1 MLTPAMVVGSM
12 AVMGATMLPS
22 ALPLLRLDFATAG
35 SARHTGALAF
45 GYTTIWA
52 ALGALVMPLAM
63 LGSSGRASAAALGGA
78 AVYQASP
85 VSRRC
90 LTRCRTPL
98 ARIVVG
104 WRDGTTGG
112 LVMGLRDGLWCA
124 GCCAGMVVAVI
135 ALGAVNIWAMLVFGA
150 LATLQ
155 KVTPFGVAASLAI
168 AVALAIGAV
177 LVL

>member
-1 MLTPAMVVGSM
+1 MITPLAIGGSM

-35 SARHTGALAF
+35 SVKHTGALAL
-45 GYTTIWA
+45 GYSAVWA

-63 LGSSGRASAAALGGA
+63 MGASGHAASAALGGA

-98 ARIVVG
+98 ARIVMG
-104 WRDGTTGG
+104 WREGTGGG
-112 LVMGLRDGLWCA
+112 LVMGVRDGLWCA
-124 GCCAGMVVAVI
+124 GCCAGLVVAVI
-135 ALGAVNIWAMLVFGA
+135 ALGAVNVWSMLVFGG
-150 LATLQ
+150 LAALQ
-155 KVTPFGVAASLAI
+155 KVTPFGVAASLGI

-177 LVL
+177 VLL